1 MPTDPK
7 YLQNFSCFESLSR
20 DQLQAV
26 AEITNAV
33 CYPSGYVLFEEGN
46 PGDRLFFLMK
56 GSVEVFYQIG
66 EETRVNVDTVKGED
80 IVGCSVL
87 VEPFTYTATEK
98 SLTEVEV
105 LEIDAAGLRNLMQND
120 RDLGFLIQKYV
131 IDVLMDRIL
140 DLRLETA

>member
-56 GSVEVFYQIG
+56 GSVPKESTS
-66 EETRVNVDTVKGED
+66 TRHLTPRCTARIKA
-80 IVGCSVL
+80 SVTRRP
-87 VEPFTYTATEK
+87 VSSSA
-98 SLTEVEV
+98 
-105 LEIDAAGLRNLMQND
+105 M
-120 RDLGFLIQKYV
+120 
-131 IDVLMDRIL
+131 M
-140 DLRLETA
+140 